1 MHEIFTSVDFYF
13 MPTMLHDVAIK
24 RKLILQLRL
33 LWK

>member
-1 MHEIFTSVDFYF
+1 MHEILISVDHYF